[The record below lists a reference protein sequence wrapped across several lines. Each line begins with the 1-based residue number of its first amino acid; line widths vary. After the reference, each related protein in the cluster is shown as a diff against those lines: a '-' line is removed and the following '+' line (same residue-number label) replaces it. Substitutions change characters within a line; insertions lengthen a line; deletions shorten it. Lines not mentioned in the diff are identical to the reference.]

1 MIPFRIKICFV
12 HSGFFQKN
20 MNTEIKKKKK
30 VKYPRQKVST
40 CRKQ

>member
-20 MNTEIKKKKK
+20 MNTEIKKKKGK
-30 VKYPRQKVST
+30 ISKTESFYM
-40 CRKQ
+40 

>member
-20 MNTEIKKKKK
+20 MNTEIKKKKGK
-30 VKYPRQKVST
+30 ISKTESFHM
-40 CRKQ
+40 